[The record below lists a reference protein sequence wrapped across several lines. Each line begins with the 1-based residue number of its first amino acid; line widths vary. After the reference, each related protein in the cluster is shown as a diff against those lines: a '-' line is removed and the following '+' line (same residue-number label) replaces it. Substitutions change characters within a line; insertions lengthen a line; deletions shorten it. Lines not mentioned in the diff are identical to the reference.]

1 MMRTQSWRQD
11 YNRGDEA
18 ALQRWESEGGRLAP
32 NSLELQAKSPD
43 VRDLPR
49 SPRLE
54 QPPRRRKATRR
65 VALAAAS

>member
-1 MMRTQSWRQD
+1 MVRTQNWRQD

-18 ALQRWESEGGRLAP
+18 ALQRWEGEGGQLGP
-32 NSLELQAKSPD
+32 GSPDLQTKSPD
-43 VRDLPR
+43 IRDLPR